1 MFTKPIDEITFEDVE
16 SFCQQWAEGVRV
28 EYKSDIEE
36 VKDTIPKIVSSFAN
50 TYGGIFLIG
59 VEADQTK
66 NEVIFPIQGI
76 PQRNGIEEQFQQSAL
91 TGIYPGVIPEIA
103 VVPVPNTGNVV
114 VVVRV
119 DESIQV
125 PHAIK
130 EVTQVY
136 IRVGSITQPYEYKLA
151 EMDRIAYMFKR
162 REDSQV
168 VARQILNRIEERI
181 SNVAPAYK
189 TIGNTLRPF
198 SVFPTFTVIAR
209 PVFPY
214 RPLTT
219 ISNIY
224 ESHRGPLWPPRRVI
238 GGHFCYNEEEYW
250 ELNEYGIV
258 YHRVVLFI
266 QAEDGIDYGIFL
278 WHINELI
285 KRANALYVDCGYQG
299 NIEVT
304 THLRNIFG
312 RKLIDTESYSYGQ
325 KITENLDA
333 EAQSFDTEGLALTQ
347 CLARDLESED
357 KRKDL
362 VEDLTCRLLLA
373 FNIPIDKPKIR
384 EKVRNRIERERS

>member
-16 SFCQQWAEGVRV
+16 SFCKEWAEGVRV
-28 EYKSDIEE
+28 EYKSQLNI
-36 VKDTIPKIVSSFAN
+36 KKQIPKIVSSFAN
-50 TYGGIFLIG
+50 TLGGIFLIG
-59 VEADQTK
+59 VEANKTK
-66 NEVIFPIQGI
+66 NEVIFPIKGI
-76 PQRNGIEEQFQQSAL
+76 PETPGIKEQIEQGAHD
-91 TGIYPGVIPEIA
+91 GVYPAIMPQIKLVD
-103 VVPVPNTGNVV
+103 VPNSNNIV

-119 DESIQV
+119 DESIQA
-125 PHAIK
+125 PHEI
-130 EVTQVY
+130 QNLPRVY
-136 IRVGSITQPYEYKLA
+136 IRTGSITKPYNQSDI
-151 EMDRIAYMFKR
+151 DRITYMLKR

-168 VARQILNRIEERI
+168 VAQQILDRIEERI
-181 SNVAPAYK
+181 SKLDPAWK
-189 TIGNTLRPF
+189 KIGNILRLF

-224 ESHRGPLWPPRRVI
+224 ELHRGPLWPPRRVI

-250 ELNEYGIV
+250 ELNEYGII

-266 QAEDGIDYGIFL
+266 QPEDGIDYGIYL
-278 WHINELI
+278 WHINEVI
-285 KRANALYVDCGYQG
+285 KRANALYVNCGYQG

-312 RKLIDTESYSYGQ
+312 RELIDTESYSYGQ

-333 EAQSFDTEGLALTQ
+333 EAQSFDTEGLASTQ

-362 VEDLTCRLLLA
+362 VENLTCQLLRA

-384 EKVRNRIERERS
+384 EKVRNRMERGLS